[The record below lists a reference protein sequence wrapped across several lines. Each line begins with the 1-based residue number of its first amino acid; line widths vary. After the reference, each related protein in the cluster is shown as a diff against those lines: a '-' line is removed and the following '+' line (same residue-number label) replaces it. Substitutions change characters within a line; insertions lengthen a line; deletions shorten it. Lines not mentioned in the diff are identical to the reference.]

1 MAYDE
6 ALAGRVRAAMAG
18 RDGLSERKMFG
29 GICFMLH
36 GNMFAGVESGR
47 VMLRVGADRFEAAL
61 ARPGA
66 RLMDFTGRPMTGFVF
81 VDGSAVESE
90 AGLHDWLREALG
102 YVETLP
108 PKAGMK
114 PARRKGGSSPSR

>member
-6 ALAGRVRAAMAG
+6 ALAARVRAAMAG

-29 GICFMLH
+29 GVCFMLH

-47 VMLRVGADRFEAAL
+47 VMLRLGAARTEAAL

-66 RLMDFTGRPMTGFVF
+66 TPMDFTGRPMTGFVF
-81 VDGSAVESE
+81 VDRSAVESD
-90 AGLHDWLREALG
+90 AGLLQWLQEALG

-108 PKAGMK
+108 SKIEGETCHQ
-114 PARRKGGSSPSR
+114 

>member
-6 ALAGRVRAAMAG
+6 ALAERVRAAMVG
-18 RDGLSERKMFG
+18 RHGLSERKMFG
-29 GICFMLH
+29 GVCFMLH

-47 VMLRVGADRFEAAL
+47 IMLRVGADRFEAAL

-66 RLMDFTGRPMTGFVF
+66 RPMDFTGRPMTGFVF
-81 VDGSAVESE
+81 VDSSAVESD
-90 AGLHDWLREALG
+90 GRLHDWLQEALG

-108 PKAGMK
+108 PKVGSK
-114 PARRKGGSSPSR
+114 PATRGE

>member
-18 RDGLSERKMFG
+18 RNGFSERKMFG
-29 GICFMLH
+29 GGCFMLH

-47 VMLRVGADRFEAAL
+47 IMLRVGADRFEAAL

-66 RLMDFTGRPMTGFVF
+66 RPMDFTGRPMTGFVF
-81 VDGSAVESE
+81 VDCSAVKSD
-90 AGLHDWLREALG
+90 GRLHDWLREALG

-108 PKAGMK
+108 PKDGAK
-114 PARRKGGSSPSR
+114 PPKKGS